1 MESTSNTG
9 SWNGHWTYRIL
20 INVMSI
26 KKQPPTTPKSRAV
39 FIESSKVWPVKRHVF
54 FEVSPLYSDI
64 SSSHFIWHSDI
75 LYLEF
80 YLTYNYI
87 NLSLPFY
94 LHLSAIYSDILSGRY
109 FDILHLAFY
118 LTYKT
123 FYLAVF
129 LTFYLASIL
138 VFFLPS
144 ILTSCL
150 PFFRACVWAH
160 GCPAVSGA
168 RDSVRDQAPEE
179 AHGEAK
185 KKRGEDKAEAE
196 VRTRTGTRRRG
207 RKTKKKTKGRRRR
220 RWRSYIFVEI

>member
-94 LHLSAIYSDILSGRY
+94 LHLSAIYSDILSGDLVVILS
-109 FDILHLAFY
+109 DIFLWQFALAFY
-118 LTYKT
+118 LFDILSGIPSETLSDTYSDIRSDT
-123 FYLAVF
+123 SSGILAGIRSGILLGIDSDF
-129 LTFYLASIL
+129 LSDIL
-138 VFFLPS
+138 SGVLS
-144 ILTSCL
+144 GMSGI
-150 PFFRACVWAH
+150 
-160 GCPAVSGA
+160 AV
-168 RDSVRDQAPEE
+168 
-179 AHGEAK
+179 
-185 KKRGEDKAEAE
+185 
-196 VRTRTGTRRRG
+196 
-207 RKTKKKTKGRRRR
+207 
-220 RWRSYIFVEI
+220 